1 MLDRGTCTF
10 FSVSTLVTLKSVL
23 ISKLTYTHRNTGFLL
38 IFQVAILGGVV
49 QIVVVQSLS
58 HVQLVA
64 TPWTVAHQAP
74 LSLYK

>member
-23 ISKLTYTHRNTGFLL
+23 ISKLTITHRNTGFLL

-64 TPWTVAHQAP
+64 TPWTVAHLAP